1 MAIFNDELYSTG
13 SMSFGSSTGLAKWTG
28 STWSSAAGF
37 NESHSGIFVDGND
50 LYVGSD
56 FASISKKTGTG
67 SFTSLPELDDSNDNI
82 FAINKYDGNIVI
94 AGNFDAANAIV
105 LNNIAYF
112 DGTAWQALGD
122 GLSGEVRCMTVYDGD
137 LIVGGKFSQAGGN
150 NAKFI
155 AKWDGTNW
163 SDVGGSVT
171 GTGFNGIRDLRV
183 HNNDL
188 YVTGD
193 FNAIGG
199 VSGNYVA
206 KWNGTAWTSMD
217 LVTPSFYAA
226 SIELYN
232 DELYVSTLDFDSTF
246 VYKWDGP
253 LGVEAA
259 PIQDQKLSVFPN
271 PSSDAI
277 TISSTGLS
285 QGLTVF
291 NSLGQTVYSNDQY
304 ENTVK
309 LNVAYWESGIY
320 IVEIKAENGETNR
333 SKIIVR

>member
-1 MAIFNDELYSTG
+1 
-13 SMSFGSSTGLAKWTG
+13 
-28 STWSSAAGF
+28 
-37 NESHSGIFVDGND
+37 
-50 LYVGSD
+50 
-56 FASISKKTGTG
+56 
-67 SFTSLPELDDSNDNI
+67 
-82 FAINKYDGNIVI
+82 
-94 AGNFDAANAIV
+94 
-105 LNNIAYF
+105 
-112 DGTAWQALGD
+112 
-122 GLSGEVRCMTVYDGD
+122 
-137 LIVGGKFSQAGGN
+137 
-150 NAKFI
+150 
-155 AKWDGTNW
+155 
-163 SDVGGSVT
+163 
-171 GTGFNGIRDLRV
+171 V